1 MNDLLFEI
9 DNIDYKA
16 TALHVKHF
24 LDTKLP
30 HILRIANESPA
41 YLCSPVM
48 SGMPSS
54 DHSGNSNEDKIVK
67 YLNAK
72 MILNSIAKAFKNCSQ
87 ASFTILK
94 DKYISSL
101 SDWQIAANMYCSKAT
116 YFRMRDRAYNE
127 FADCFEVQQGGTD
140 LHIYLHE

>member
-1 MNDLLFEI
+1 MIYCLKLI
-9 DNIDYKA
+9 ILITKQQRYMLNIFRYKIA
-16 TALHVKHF
+16 THF
-24 LDTKLP
+24 TNC
-30 HILRIANESPA
+30 NESPA